1 MEQYRH
7 LWSLVRRDNLAPV
20 RSYTNWNSRYNDRLK
35 QIEPYRKYFIIC
47 EVANTETWYFR
58 KLIDLKKKL
67 QIHSLIDIILLEK
80 TGKDKDI
87 SFPRQLIEFAEEQ
100 KNEDNVSFDLHRDK
114 MIIVFDGDIFENK
127 VTDYDE
133 VIALGEKDNILAV
146 SNPSFELFLL
156 LHYKNSFQED
166 IEPHIDKIIRNE
178 KIGNQRYIYHLLLK
192 RTGINSKKN
201 PKIGELAKY
210 VDIAIEQEKRI
221 NEDIHQCKGNVTCN
235 IGKIIS
241 MIRND
246 SIKIN

>member
-1 MEQYRH
+1 
-7 LWSLVRRDNLAPV
+7 
-20 RSYTNWNSRYNDRLK
+20 
-35 QIEPYRKYFIIC
+35 
-47 EVANTETWYFR
+47 
-58 KLIDLKKKL
+58 
-67 QIHSLIDIILLEK
+67 
-80 TGKDKDI
+80 
-87 SFPRQLIEFAEEQ
+87 
-100 KNEDNVSFDLHRDK
+100 

-178 KIGNQRYIYHLLLK
+178 KIGNQRYIYHLSLK

-210 VDIAIEQEKRI
+210 VDIAIEQER
-221 NEDIHQCKGNVTCN
+221 E
-235 IGKIIS
+235 
-241 MIRND
+241 
-246 SIKIN
+246 